1 MLFLSLLFKKIIKY
15 FYQIRDLFLC
25 NKSKRA
31 LVDRPSLTS
40 ANERIESIYSNPLT
54 GSAPPSN
61 RISLLIR
68 TIYFLQSIPFISKAL
83 ISNSN
88 LTEGTESIA
97 DITNQTTVV
106 ADVFVFL
113 DTTWQYNRVV
123 DYIK

>member
-54 GSAPPSN
+54 SSAPPSK

-68 TIYFLQSIPFISKAL
+68 TLYLLQSIPFISKAL